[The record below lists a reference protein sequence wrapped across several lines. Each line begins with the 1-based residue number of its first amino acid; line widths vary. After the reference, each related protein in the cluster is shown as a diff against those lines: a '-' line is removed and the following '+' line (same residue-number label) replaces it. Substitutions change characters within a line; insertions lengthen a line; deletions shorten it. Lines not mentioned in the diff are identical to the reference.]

1 MFLAPFKKL
10 AGFLELFSSKL
21 VVTNETLSK
30 PPQKRET
37 KNPSYFFFSYFL
49 PEIECV
55 CAAGKLRFL
64 FFLRHRPISGFCKK
78 KPRKEFIW
86 ESSYAR
92 KIQSFLIWE
101 PRRKPGVTLM

>member
-1 MFLAPFKKL
+1 MLPFKKNF
-10 AGFLELFSSKL
+10 ASFLELFSSKL

-30 PPQKRET
+30 PPQKRDT
-37 KNPSYFFFSYFL
+37 KNPSYFFYFYFL

-64 FFLRHRPISGFCKK
+64 FFPRQRPISGFCKK
-78 KPRKEFIW
+78 NPRTEFIW

-92 KIQSFLIWE
+92 KIQSFLICE
-101 PRRKPGVTLM
+101 SRRKPGVTVI